1 MCSYKIHSQGIDI
14 CNKNCVCDLSIIHS
28 RQFKFNI
35 LNILRD
41 LSRSVL
47 DKLILSKIDS
57 LCGIS
62 IVAEQP
68 MNNPIMLN
76 ITRPAVLRQ
85 YYGCDMGSPR
95 NKIIKRATYGYKS
108 HVGTDPSKFIT
119 KPFDIN
125 LKKWLKFL

>member
-1 MCSYKIHSQGIDI
+1 MSE
-14 CNKNCVCDLSIIHS
+14 
-28 RQFKFNI
+28 
-35 LNILRD
+35 
-41 LSRSVL
+41 
-47 DKLILSKIDS
+47 IDS
-57 LCGIS
+57 LSGIA

-85 YYGCDMGSPR
+85 YYGLDMGSPR
-95 NKIIKRATYGYKS
+95 NQIIKRATYGFKS

-125 LKKWLKFL
+125 LKKWLLFL

>member
-1 MCSYKIHSQGIDI
+1 M
-14 CNKNCVCDLSIIHS
+14 
-28 RQFKFNI
+28 
-35 LNILRD
+35 RD
-41 LSRSVL
+41 LSRNVL
-47 DKLILSKIDS
+47 DKLIMSKIDS

-95 NKIIKRATYGYKS
+95 NKIIKRATYSYKS
-108 HVGTDPSKFIT
+108 YVGTDPSKFIT
-119 KPFDIN
+119 KPFDNN
-125 LKKWLKFL
+125 LKKMASILMTQLRYIYGGKQTINGFRAGI